1 VEVLGSERERWRFH
15 LYFFKKKIKLF
26 IYVVFELEL
35 LDFSPKISNEIFV
48 GIVVD
53 DFNMLEM
60 LT

>member
-1 VEVLGSERERWRFH
+1 
-15 LYFFKKKIKLF
+15 
-26 IYVVFELEL
+26 VFELEL